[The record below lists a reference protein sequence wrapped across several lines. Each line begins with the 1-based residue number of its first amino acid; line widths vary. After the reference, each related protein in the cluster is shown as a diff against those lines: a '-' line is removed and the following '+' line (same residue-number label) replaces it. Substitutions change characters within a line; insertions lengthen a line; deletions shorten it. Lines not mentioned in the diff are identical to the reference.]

1 MNQSSSSWFKRDKEK
16 AKDNLDIHIVNRGE
30 ISKELKSLKRK
41 ENLILDNLLDETIS
55 KSIYKERYSKI
66 EKKQSRLLK
75 QLESIE
81 IEIANTKNFID
92 SKVET
97 TNLDNLTEF
106 KKIVQKHIQYV
117 KVNNR
122 FVVFKM
128 KGGFKYIELVY
139 RGSELFRFNKGTL
152 KLKPSLKD
160 DIAALREL
168 LNTNNDLS
176 QKELNEMLKE
186 FELDY
191 LYF

>member
-55 KSIYKERYSKI
+55 KSIYKERFSKI

-75 QLESIE
+75 QLDSIE

-106 KKIVQKHIQYV
+106 KKVVQKHIQYV
-117 KVNNR
+117 KVNNQVCC
-122 FVVFKM
+122 F
-128 KGGFKYIELVY
+128 
-139 RGSELFRFNKGTL
+139 
-152 KLKPSLKD
+152 
-160 DIAALREL
+160 
-168 LNTNNDLS
+168 
-176 QKELNEMLKE
+176 
-186 FELDY
+186 
-191 LYF
+191 